1 MTGIVE
7 RSSYKYV
14 NFETTH
20 LAFVRRNQDQP
31 NIQQSDE
38 PLNGQQQHI
47 EKTNSNFNS
56 FITNLELGKLIPSH
70 NITHHSL
77 DNQYQS
83 AQQLKRGLSSRRSN
97 STSSESSTSTLV
109 EDCCAETDNHAN
121 RNDSKQQKENEQ
133 DLILVLPLSFSSPKL
148 AEDNKDKNMV
158 RRAKKK
164 CCPVQCID
172 AMSTVSSGVYP
183 VGSTPTSD
191 CFEKSSLPFG
201 KEISSSKICNIDEDR
216 CLSQKRELSVLN
228 TNTLPAKTP
237 FKDTVNVHIAQCNL
251 DTSSYKYLPPG
262 GPKNTTG
269 RNKDH
274 AKYDHRSS
282 PRVQQLFQS
291 SFKEWLL

>member
-31 NIQQSDE
+31 NIQQSHQ
-38 PLNGQQQHI
+38 PLAGQKQHSDNI
-47 EKTNSNFNS
+47 NSNFNS

-70 NITHHSL
+70 NNTHHSL

-83 AQQLKRGLSSRRSN
+83 AQRLKRGLSIRRSN

-109 EDCCAETDNHAN
+109 EDCCAENDNHTN

-133 DLILVLPLSFSSPKL
+133 DLILVLPLSFSSTKL
-148 AEDNKDKNMV
+148 AEDNKDLNTV

-183 VGSTPTSD
+183 ASSTPTSD
-191 CFEKSSLPFG
+191 CFEKSSLSFE
-201 KEISSSKICNIDEDR
+201 KEISSSKMCNIDEDR
-216 CLSQKRELSVLN
+216 CLSQKRELSILN

-237 FKDTVNVHIAQCNL
+237 FKDTNNVHIALCNL
-251 DTSSYKYLPPG
+251 DTSSYKYFPQG
-262 GPKNTTG
+262 EPKNTTARG
-269 RNKDH
+269 RDH
-274 AKYDHRSS
+274 EKCDHRSS

>member
-31 NIQQSDE
+31 NIQQSHQ
-38 PLNGQQQHI
+38 PLDGQQQHSDNL
-47 EKTNSNFNS
+47 NSNFNS
-56 FITNLELGKLIPSH
+56 FLTSLELGKLIPSH
-70 NITHHSL
+70 NITHHPL
-77 DNQYQS
+77 DNQYKS
-83 AQQLKRGLSSRRSN
+83 AQLLKRGLSTRRSN

-109 EDCCAETDNHAN
+109 EDCCAENDNHTN
-121 RNDSKQQKENEQ
+121 INDSKQKKEKEQ
-133 DLILVLPLSFSSPKL
+133 DLILVLPLSFSSTKL
-148 AEDNKDKNMV
+148 AEDNKDLNTV

-183 VGSTPTSD
+183 VSSTPTSD

-201 KEISSSKICNIDEDR
+201 KEISSSKMCNIDEDR
-216 CLSQKRELSVLN
+216 CLSQKRELSILN
-228 TNTLPAKTP
+228 TNTLPAKTH
-237 FKDTVNVHIAQCNL
+237 FKDTNNVHIAQCNL
-251 DTSSYKYLPPG
+251 DTSSYKYFPQG
-262 GPKNTTG
+262 GPKNATARG
-269 RNKDH
+269 RDH
-274 AKYDHRSS
+274 EKCDHRSS